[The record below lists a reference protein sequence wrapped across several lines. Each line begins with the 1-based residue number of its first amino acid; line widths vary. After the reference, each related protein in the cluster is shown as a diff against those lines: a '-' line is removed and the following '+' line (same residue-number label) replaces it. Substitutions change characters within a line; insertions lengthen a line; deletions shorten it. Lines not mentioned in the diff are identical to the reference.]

1 MQPWPRAGTLS
12 AGEVFNRKRCGAAM
26 GPWRAV
32 PSWGG
37 VLEAFLVRL
46 GLGALGLAGACSQ
59 RSH

>member
-1 MQPWPRAGTLS
+1 
-12 AGEVFNRKRCGAAM
+12 M

-59 RSH
+59 RPPLKATGSIDTSYE